1 MEHATLQLMD
11 SILTSLLQLG
21 GPGIALAVTVY
32 FFNKQSDQHRGERLE
47 HRTDMKNVT
56 DKFDTSL
63 KENTQALSQLQA
75 TIETNKCRV

>member
-1 MEHATLQLMD
+1 METEQTLQVMD

-47 HRTDMKNVT
+47 HRTDMKHVT
-56 DKFDTSL
+56 DMFDTSL
-63 KENTQALSQLQA
+63 KNKK
-75 TIETNKCRV
+75 ETKKKKINS